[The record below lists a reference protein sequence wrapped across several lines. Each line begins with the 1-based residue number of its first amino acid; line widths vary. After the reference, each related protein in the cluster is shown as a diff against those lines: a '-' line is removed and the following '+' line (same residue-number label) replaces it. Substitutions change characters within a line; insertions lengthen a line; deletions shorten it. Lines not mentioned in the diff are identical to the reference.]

1 MSAAFL
7 TAVPPASR
15 HENIYQ
21 PDLMEVIQ
29 VRQQTSD
36 VKSVRIRFIDDALV
50 ESFTFRVGQFGMFSL
65 FGLGES
71 TFNICSS
78 STWKGFLEFCFR
90 KTGRVTEGLWQLQPG
105 DVIGFRGPYG
115 NGYPMRAWEGQ
126 DLIFVGGGIAMPPIR
141 CAIWYALEHRERYG
155 RITIVYGAR
164 TENDL
169 VFRDELQAWSEID
182 DVRVVRCV
190 DPGGE
195 TTELGRRGRIRAD
208 GAGACRRGCPPCRGP
223 GHRAARHDPI
233 HTAGA
238 GQDGTA
244 GRQDL
249 HQSREPDEVRRGEMW
264 TLQLRPVLCL
274 QRRPRA
280 HDGAAETTARRLL
293 NLAIV
298 IRHSSFVISL
308 RLLPQPHGSQDAE
321 NLQGVRGAE
330 QAAGRANHEDEGFDS
345 TWRSTSR

>member
-36 VKSVRIRFIDDALV
+36 VKSVRIRFIDDALA
-50 ESFTFRVGQFGMFSL
+50 ENFTFRVGQFGMFSL

-164 TENDL
+164 TEKDL

-195 TTELGRRGRIRAD
+195 TPGWDGEVGFVPTVLERAD
-208 GAGACRRGCPPCRGP
+208 VD
-223 GHRAARHDPI
+223 ARHAVALVIGPPVMI
-233 HTAGA
+233 
-238 GQDGTA
+238 
-244 GRQDL
+244 RF
-249 HQSREPDEVRRGEMW
+249 
-264 TLQLRPVLCL
+264 TLPVLAKMGLPDDKIYTSLENRMKCGVGKCG
-274 QRRPRA
+274 RCNCGPFYVCK
-280 HDGAAETTARRLL
+280 DGPVLTMEQLKRLP
-293 NLAIV
+293 A
-298 IRHSSFVISL
+298 
-308 RLLPQPHGSQDAE
+308 DY
-321 NLQGVRGAE
+321 
-330 QAAGRANHEDEGFDS
+330 
-345 TWRSTSR
+345 